1 MHKERGGE
9 AAAKYDKIGW
19 AEMRQRRRRRRPPLT
34 RWRWETRRRAMGRGG
49 TPLASPTKRRGGG
62 NATHSRRLTVTRMH
76 IAKIKGDK
84 DMWKE
89 EEGRHGSGL
98 QSYIGLAA
106 GPGRGGMGGNA
117 QIFPRSSSLV
127 ESVPSSSSSSSF
139 QIGRDCDLSSFF
151 LPPPPSSPFVSS
163 EGLRPARRGEDRT
176 HD

>member
-1 MHKERGGE
+1 MHTQSSS
-9 AAAKYDKIGW
+9 Y
-19 AEMRQRRRRRRPPLT
+19 
-34 RWRWETRRRAMGRGG
+34 
-49 TPLASPTKRRGGG
+49 
-62 NATHSRRLTVTRMH
+62 TVTRMH

-89 EEGRHGSGL
+89 EGRHGSGL
-98 QSYIGLAA
+98 QSYYIGLGA

-117 QIFPRSSSLV
+117 QIFPRSPSLV
-127 ESVPSSSSSSSF
+127 ESVPSSSSSSF

-163 EGLRPARRGEDRT
+163 EGLRPAHRGEDRT